1 MSESKVIM
9 QRASKIGLGRREM
22 LIRSAGLLGVGTLL
36 ATSLDGQS
44 PTSDV
49 TLLNYALSL
58 ENLEAAFYTQGM
70 AQLSSANF
78 ANSTFIQNF
87 GDVISGDVYAYLCL
101 IRDQENHHVRM
112 LQSLIASLGGT
123 PVKPCT
129 YNFGYN
135 TADQFAT
142 LAASLENTGVTAYA
156 GVLYQIQS
164 LSIRTTAATIATVE
178 GRHAAYLN
186 LLTGTSP
193 SPSSFDTP
201 ASSATILAAIAQYV
215 RPS

>member
-1 MSESKVIM
+1 
-9 QRASKIGLGRREM
+9 M
-22 LIRSAGLLGVGTLL
+22 LMRSAALFGAGALL
-36 ATSLDGQS
+36 TSSLGGQS

-70 AQLSSANF
+70 AQLSSVNF

-101 IRDQENHHVRM
+101 IRDQENQHVRM
-112 LQSLIASLGGT
+112 LQSLITSLGGT

-129 YNFGYN
+129 YNFAYK

-142 LAASLENTGVTAYA
+142 LAALLENTGVMAYA
-156 GVLYQIQS
+156 GALYQIQS
-164 LSIRTTAATIATVE
+164 LSIKTTAATMATVE

-201 ASSATILAAIAQYV
+201 ATSATILATMAQYV
-215 RPS
+215 KSC